1 MSSTLDVRS
10 LCEAF
15 QNTAARQPDSVAL
28 RTLGGGTRITWG
40 EYAARVE
47 RIAAGLSGL
56 GVGHGDTV
64 ALMMTN
70 RPEFNLCDTAA
81 MHLGAAPFS
90 VYNTLPPDQIAS
102 LFRNAGNRVAIC
114 EAQFAPRVREAAAGT
129 GVEHVV
135 CVDGAPDGTIA
146 LERLEADGAGGTAL
160 DLAAAW
166 RRVGPDDLLTLIYT
180 SGTTGPPKGVE
191 ITHANMLAQLRA
203 TTSMLP
209 LEPGDRSISY
219 LPSAHIADRW
229 ASHYTGMTFGVEITS
244 CPDPRAVAAALPE
257 VRPTVW
263 GAVPRVWE
271 RIHAGLEAAVTTA
284 DAERRRAMRWA
295 IDCGLRRVRAEQ
307 AALRGDGP
315 GPDPAL
321 LTECSRAD
329 ELVLAAVRAR
339 LGLDRVRWLVSGA
352 APIATELLEYFAA
365 LGLPILELWGMSE
378 LSCCGTINVP
388 TRAIIG
394 TVGVALPGVELRLA
408 GDGELLVRGDIVMRG
423 YRNDPEKTAE
433 AIDADGWLHT
443 GDIATID
450 AGGYV
455 RIVDRKKELIIN
467 AAGKN
472 MSPANIETALKS
484 SSPLIGQAVCIGD
497 RRPYNTALLVLDPD
511 GAAAWAA
518 SQGMDSADPA
528 ALAADSRVR
537 SAIEEAVEAAN
548 RRLARVE
555 QIKRFALL
563 PELWEPGGDELTPT
577 MKLKRRPIAEKYA
590 AEIEALYA

>member
-1 MSSTLDVRS
+1 MSSILDVRS

-15 QNTAARQPDSVAL
+15 QNTAARQPGAVAL
-28 RTLGGGTRITWG
+28 RSLGGATRITWG
-40 EYAARVE
+40 EYAARVA
-47 RIAAGLSGL
+47 RIAAGLSRL

-70 RPEFNLCDTAA
+70 RPEFNVCDTAA

-90 VYNTLPPDQIAS
+90 VYNTLPSEQIAY
-102 LFRNAGNRVAIC
+102 LFRNAGNRVVIC
-114 EAQFAPRVREAAAGT
+114 EAAFAPRVREAAAGT
-129 GVEHVV
+129 AVEQVV
-135 CVDGAPDGTIA
+135 CVDGAPDGAIA
-146 LERLEADGAGGTAL
+146 LERLEAGDDGGF

-166 RRVGPDDLLTLIYT
+166 RRVGPEDLLTLIYT

-191 ITHANMLAQLRA
+191 ITHANMIAQLRA

-209 LEPGDRSISY
+209 VHAGDSSISY

-229 ASHYTGMTFGVEITS
+229 ASHYTGMTHGVDITC
-244 CPDPRAVAAALPE
+244 CPDPRQVGAALHE

-271 RIHAGLEAAVTTA
+271 RIHAGLEAAITTA
-284 DAERRRAMRWA
+284 DEERRRGMRWA

-307 AALRGDGP
+307 AAMRGEGP
-315 GPDPAL
+315 GPDQAL

-329 ELVLAAVRAR
+329 ELVLGGVRER

-352 APIATELLEYFAA
+352 APIATELLEYFGA
-365 LGLPILELWGMSE
+365 LGLPIMELWGMSE
-378 LSCCGTINVP
+378 VSCCGTINDP
-388 TRAIIG
+388 ARAIIG
-394 TVGVALPGVELRLA
+394 TVGIALPGVELRVA
-408 GDGELLVRGDIVMRG
+408 DDGELLVRGPIVMRG

-433 AIDADGWLHT
+433 AIDAGGWLHT

-450 AGGYV
+450 ADGYV

-472 MSPANIETALKS
+472 MSPANIETALKT

-518 SQGMDSADPA
+518 SRGMDSADPA
-528 ALAADSRVR
+528 ALVADPRVR
-537 SAIEEAVEAAN
+537 SALEEAVEAAN
-548 RRLARVE
+548 SRLSRVE
-555 QIKRFALL
+555 QIKRFAIL
-563 PELWEPGGDELTPT
+563 PEVWEPGGDELTPT

-590 AEIEALYA
+590 AEIESLYA